1 MNSLVNVAFFVPLQV
16 QRDLEECAQ
25 HGVGLVFFCEL
36 HEAHHHLV
44 RSRLPRDWTMIGRDE
59 FLIAM
64 APGWQLHGEELR
76 HVWPQATERRKSWR
90 KYYQAVRD
98 GMRDEMRDERGE
110 RGEERGERREERGER
125 REVRGE
131 RREV

>member
-1 MNSLVNVAFFVPLQV
+1 MNSLINVAFFVPLQV
-16 QRDLEECAQ
+16 QSDLEKCAQ

-36 HEAHHHLV
+36 HEAHHHRV
-44 RSRLPRDWTMIGRDE
+44 WLPRGWRMIGRDE

-76 HVWPQATERRKSWR
+76 HVWPQATDPRKSWR

-110 RGEERGERREERGER
+110 RRDERGARREER
-125 REVRGE
+125 
-131 RREV
+131 